1 MFSRSRKGNKRAAGS
16 PDLRELLGKPNKG
29 RSGLVPAIG
38 LGALLVAFLVATY
51 LVFPRQMRWPI
62 PWLLG
67 LATAAMAAGIYLLG
81 TYRVEPSL
89 ALERM
94 RRGQHEDFGKALRT
108 EKKPPRQVRLPVFG
122 PVRVRTLVAA
132 AIFVLVSGW
141 WLTPWAPVTTPP
153 QPLEDLVVPLQVEI
167 TALVLVEPD
176 DGLAVVELPSI
187 PPGVV
192 REARRIGPKANDY
205 LRGMKALAERRFDD
219 ARRLLAAAETSH
231 PTAQPGGKEIVPRWK
246 VVVAEGQNEF
256 FAGRFADAADCFD
269 RARKLQPEEPAT
281 ICQAAAARLCAGQV
295 QEAGALAAEAMKM
308 AREKPVPDELALA
321 AALHLQAAVATIRA
335 EHLDTAEEY
344 NTQAQ
349 AIWAEKLGGSS
360 SAAAAS
366 QNNQAV
372 LFALRG
378 LYSGADLSQRDAQGG
393 WSKSLPAEHPYLA
406 AMAGNRTVLL
416 LTEGKFA
423 EASKVQKEWTRSL
436 ESVPA
441 ADRPPAAEMHL
452 IAAMVEAGLAQ
463 YAAAEGKATQALS
476 EIQTRLGPEQPMV
489 AAALGAMADIEAGLG
504 RYKKAARYA
513 LRARQVAEKSLGPT
527 HPYLAHTLAN
537 LASLDLLL
545 GRPDDAQAAITR
557 VLAIT
562 KKSLGEEHPL
572 YARGLWLQGKAEL
585 ARNHPSQGRSSFE
598 AALQILKKVFPDG
611 HPDLAALEG
620 DLAALESNPKES
632 ATRFDEAIAMAES
645 FCGPQHPLV
654 ADLLMGRARLALE
667 AGKAADAVP
676 LASRA
681 LAIRKKDLSPDHP
694 KLADALNVQAQVL
707 RATGKPADRR
717 EAATLEK
724 QAQEAR
730 AMHEENDRA
739 E

>member
-1 MFSRSRKGNKRAAGS
+1 
-16 PDLRELLGKPNKG
+16 
-29 RSGLVPAIG
+29 
-38 LGALLVAFLVATY
+38 
-51 LVFPRQMRWPI
+51 
-62 PWLLG
+62 
-67 LATAAMAAGIYLLG
+67 
-81 TYRVEPSL
+81 
-89 ALERM
+89 
-94 RRGQHEDFGKALRT
+94 
-108 EKKPPRQVRLPVFG
+108 
-122 PVRVRTLVAA
+122 
-132 AIFVLVSGW
+132 
-141 WLTPWAPVTTPP
+141 
-153 QPLEDLVVPLQVEI
+153 
-167 TALVLVEPD
+167 
-176 DGLAVVELPSI
+176 
-187 PPGVV
+187 
-192 REARRIGPKANDY
+192 
-205 LRGMKALAERRFDD
+205 MKALAERRFDD

-231 PTAQPGGKEIVPRWK
+231 PAAQPGGKEIVPRWK

-269 RARKLQPEEPAT
+269 RARKLQPEAPAT
-281 ICQAAAARLCAGQV
+281 ICQAAAARFHAGQV

-308 AREKPVPDELALA
+308 AREKPVPDDLALA

-378 LYSGADLSQRDAQGG
+378 LYSGADLSQRDAQAS

-406 AMAGNRTVLL
+406 AMAVNRAVLL
-416 LTEGKFA
+416 LTEGKYA
-423 EASKVQKEWTRSL
+423 EALKVQKEWTRSL

-452 IAAMVEAGLAQ
+452 VTAMVETGLAQ
-463 YAAAEGKATQALS
+463 YAAAAGKAPQALS
-476 EIQTRLGPEQPMV
+476 EIQSRMGAEHPNRMGPEYPMV

-504 RYKKAARYA
+504 RYHKAERYA
-513 LRARQVAEKSLGPT
+513 LGASRQLAEKSPRPT
-527 HPYLAHTLAN
+527 HPYLARALAN
-537 LASLDLLL
+537 LASLHLLL
-545 GRPDDAQAAITR
+545 GRTDDAQAAVTR

-572 YARGLWLQGKAEL
+572 YARGLWLQGEAEL
-585 ARNHPSQGRSSFE
+585 ARKHPAQGRSSLE

-611 HPDLAALEG
+611 HPDVAMLEG
-620 DLAALESNPKES
+620 DLAALESNPRES
-632 ATRFDEAIAMAES
+632 AAHFDEAIAMAES

-654 ADLLMGRARLALE
+654 ADLLMGRARSLLE
-667 AGKAADAVP
+667 AGKAADAAP

-681 LAIRKKDLSPDHP
+681 LAIRKKTLSADHP
-694 KLADALNVQAQVL
+694 KLADALTVQAQVL
-707 RATGKPADRR
+707 RATGKPADLR
-717 EAATLEK
+717 EAASLEK
-724 QAQEAR
+724 QAQEVR